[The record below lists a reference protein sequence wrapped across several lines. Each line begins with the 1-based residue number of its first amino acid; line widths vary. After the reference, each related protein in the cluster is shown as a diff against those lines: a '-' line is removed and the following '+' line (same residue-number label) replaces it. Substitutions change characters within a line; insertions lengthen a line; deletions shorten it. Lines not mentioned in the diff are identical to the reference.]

1 MELLIKGSIS
11 GVLSLAHGG
20 PNKRQHIWSFVSAFN
35 EHTGSYQTIYNCP
48 CSNTG
53 VDWPHQIP
61 SFIGN
66 NYFCDSGL
74 ASAQYLSTVYDSD
87 PLWDGKGCGATS
99 TCCQFNKPPWFYAN
113 LPGATSDDLE
123 LRICQDESSQN
134 ENMIVAYIELSMSN

>member
-1 MELLIKGSIS
+1 MEVLIEGSIS
-11 GVLSLAHGG
+11 GVLFLPSMSTLAH
-20 PNKRQHIWSFVSAFN
+20 IT
-35 EHTGSYQTIYNCP
+35 HTSICP
-48 CSNTG
+48 SSNTG